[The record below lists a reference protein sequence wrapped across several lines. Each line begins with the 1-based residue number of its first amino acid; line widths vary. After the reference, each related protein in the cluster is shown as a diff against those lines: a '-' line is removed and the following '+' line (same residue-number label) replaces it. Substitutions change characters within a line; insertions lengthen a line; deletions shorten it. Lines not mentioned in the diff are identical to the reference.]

1 MKHNKYIFFV
11 SNNMNFTIHENNFT
25 IDNVLL
31 MDSKKNIIMDGSFTK
46 MNYLSQYLTMNGL
59 FFYINID
66 LKNRNSIEKQYIH
79 YDPYT
84 EYNLP
89 IIQFLSNIETELL
102 NYYLSSKQKNKKK
115 NTLFSKQLYT
125 GYLKVT
131 QDGNIDRLSVKKRLV
146 VKISGIWETTEEIGI
161 TYKIFEGGLITL

>member
-1 MKHNKYIFFV
+1 
-11 SNNMNFTIHENNFT
+11 MNFTIDRNNFT

-31 MDSKKNIIMDGSFTK
+31 MDSKKNIIMEGSFTK

-59 FFYINID
+59 FFYVDIYVKSKCNT
-66 LKNRNSIEKQYIH
+66 EKQYIQ

-89 IIQFLSNIETELL
+89 IIQFLSNLEIELL
-102 NYYLSSKQKNKKK
+102 NYYLNSKQINKKK
-115 NTLFSKQLYT
+115 NNLFSKQLYT

-131 QDGNIDRLSVKKRLV
+131 SNDNRDSLSMKKRLI
-146 VKISGIWETTEEIGI
+146 VKISGIWETSEEIGI
-161 TYKIFEGGLITL
+161 TYKMFEGGLITL

>member
-1 MKHNKYIFFV
+1 
-11 SNNMNFTIHENNFT
+11 MNFTIDRNNFT

-31 MDSKKNIIMDGSFTK
+31 MDSKKNVIMEGSFTK

-59 FFYINID
+59 FFYIDID
-66 LKNRNSIEKQYIH
+66 LKSKCNMEKHYIQ

-89 IIQFLSNIETELL
+89 IIQFLSNLEMELL
-102 NYYLSSKQKNKKK
+102 NYYLNSKQKNKKK
-115 NTLFSKQLYT
+115 NTLFSKQLYA

-131 QDGNIDRLSVKKRLV
+131 PDENRDNLSAKKRLI
-146 VKISGIWETTEEIGI
+146 VKISGIWETSEEIGI
-161 TYKIFEGGLITL
+161 TYKMFEGGLITL

>member
-1 MKHNKYIFFV
+1 
-11 SNNMNFTIHENNFT
+11 MNFTIDRNNFT

-31 MDSKKNIIMDGSFTK
+31 MDSKKNVIMEGSFTK

-59 FFYINID
+59 FFYIDIE
-66 LKNRNSIEKQYIH
+66 LKSKCNMEKHYIQ

-89 IIQFLSNIETELL
+89 IIQFLSNLEMELL
-102 NYYLSSKQKNKKK
+102 NYYLNSKQKNKKK
-115 NTLFSKQLYT
+115 NTLFSKQLYA

-131 QDGNIDRLSVKKRLV
+131 PDENKDKLYMKKRLI
-146 VKISGIWETTEEIGI
+146 VKITGIWETSEEIGV
-161 TYKIFEGGLITL
+161 TYKMFEGGLITL